1 MNTTDR
7 KLVNS
12 IFKESGSI
20 LTNYYQEYSLYNN
33 FYSSLI
39 IKRIKKKK

>member
-7 KLVNS
+7 KLVNNM
-12 IFKESGSI
+12 FKETSSV
-20 LTNYYQEYSLYNN
+20 LTNYYQKYSLHNH

-39 IKRIKKKK
+39 AKRLTIKK

>member
-7 KLVNS
+7 KLVS
-12 IFKESGSI
+12 SMLKESASV
-20 LTNYYQEYSLYNN
+20 LTNYYQENSLHNY

-39 IKRIKKKK
+39 SKNLKIKK

>member
-7 KLVNS
+7 KLVNNM
-12 IFKESGSI
+12 FKETSSV
-20 LTNYYQEYSLYNN
+20 LTNYYQEYSLHNH

-39 IKRIKKKK
+39 AKRLTIKK

>member
-12 IFKESGSI
+12 MLKDSGSI
-20 LTNYYQEYSLYNN
+20 LTNYYQEYSLPNY

-39 IKRIKKKK
+39 SKRLKIKK